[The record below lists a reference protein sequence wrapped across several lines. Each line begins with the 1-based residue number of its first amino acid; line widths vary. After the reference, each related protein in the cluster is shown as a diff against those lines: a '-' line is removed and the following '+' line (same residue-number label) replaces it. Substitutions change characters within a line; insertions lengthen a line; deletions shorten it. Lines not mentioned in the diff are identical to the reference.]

1 MKNYLPPS
9 LWYDFSVLVTI
20 KPEERDG
27 GFLFAVMD
35 RLESVIEF
43 GVSLSPGENEYTQSI
58 DLWYTENKEQVKYN
72 YHFYD
77 FNFTLN

>member
-1 MKNYLPPS
+1 
-9 LWYDFSVLVTI
+9 
-20 KPEERDG
+20 
-27 GFLFAVMD
+27 MD
-35 RLESVIEF
+35 RLESVVEF

-77 FNFTLN
+77 FNFTSN